1 MIGKDLLPLAGGCR
15 CHMVRYKVTELP
27 LFSFACH
34 CTDCQQLTSGAFSL
48 GLAVPAAG
56 FVLEGAPHQW
66 QKIADS
72 GGWSRQF
79 TCPVCT
85 GWTHTVT
92 ENAASVV
99 IIRPTTLDNHAWFRP
114 VAQIFTRSALPWA
127 LMPLP
132 HTYEEEFK
140 ETASLQRS
148 FAAASMPR

>member
-1 MIGKDLLPLAGGCR
+1 MIDEALLPLAGACR
-15 CHMVRYKVTELP
+15 CRAIRYEVTETP

-48 GLAVPAAG
+48 GLAVPATG
-56 FVLEGAPHQW
+56 FVLGGTPHEW

-85 GWTHTVT
+85 GWTHTMT
-92 ENAASVV
+92 ENAPGAV
-99 IIRPTTLDNHAWFRP
+99 IIRPTTLDSHAWFRP
-114 VAQIFTRSALPWA
+114 IAQIFTRSALPWA

-132 HTYEEEFK
+132 HTYNEEFK
-140 ETASLQRS
+140 ETDSLKKS
-148 FAAASMPR
+148 FAAAAMPQ